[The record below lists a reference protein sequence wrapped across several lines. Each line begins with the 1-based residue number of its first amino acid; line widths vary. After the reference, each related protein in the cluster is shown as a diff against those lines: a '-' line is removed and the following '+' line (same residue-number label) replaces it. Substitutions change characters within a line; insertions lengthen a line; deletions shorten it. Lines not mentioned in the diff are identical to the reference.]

1 MHFFFSGVLAPGS
14 LPHRLTPS
22 GDGIASAH
30 FFPIWSGAHVDW
42 KSVRGAVFVRHR
54 SSHRRHSIW
63 AGPKIVQTHRELIIR
78 RMVFRGGGYH
88 PVVESKVDSVF
99 RESTMRPDPERAD
112 DGRGLGI
119 ILGRICAIHADIW
132 SFQEL
137 LPMSRGEQPGAR
149 RCASSANS
157 WPLCSWSFGK
167 NDSRVC
173 SAIKRFNGC
182 VTRGLQK

>member
-1 MHFFFSGVLAPGS
+1 
-14 LPHRLTPS
+14 
-22 GDGIASAH
+22 
-30 FFPIWSGAHVDW
+30 
-42 KSVRGAVFVRHR
+42 
-54 SSHRRHSIW
+54 
-63 AGPKIVQTHRELIIR
+63 
-78 RMVFRGGGYH
+78 
-88 PVVESKVDSVF
+88 
-99 RESTMRPDPERAD
+99 MRPDPERAD

-182 VTRGLQK
+182 VTSGYKNNARLVFAFASERQYSVENDTN